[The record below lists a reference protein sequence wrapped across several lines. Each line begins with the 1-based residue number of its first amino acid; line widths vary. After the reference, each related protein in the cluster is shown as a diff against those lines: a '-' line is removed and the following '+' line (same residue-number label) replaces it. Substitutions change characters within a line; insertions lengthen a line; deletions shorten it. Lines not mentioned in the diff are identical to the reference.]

1 MSNNS
6 LVSHP
11 APAQADAQ
19 GSPFNSTDNIQD
31 ILGAWEFPPIDDS
44 SIVLNNSDNI
54 SNNSVGD
61 SSDWLSGLVSPLS
74 NFPPSQV
81 PTNREQLGAGVT
93 YEDLFE
99 ISGEEKS
106 ESAVITSADGSFNST
121 NTLMEV
127 DDNSF
132 DSIASF
138 FCDDDNNNNSTLQGE
153 GAPISYTALLEDF
166 DMSGAMDPSSF
177 TLGNS
182 SHLSLP
188 DLNTSQEG
196 NAQEPLSGSP
206 EGEEGCEFDIANLIP
221 SDDSK
226 DLDYVDETPTPCQ
239 PSGQVSG
246 NNHPMA
252 EAAPAVNY
260 PQQPQVEL
268 ENDQSQSGPV
278 GAEAEGVRHISKIA
292 HPQARMIG
300 PDANQFCYRC
310 LHPGHKTDAVACPVG
325 RVESLIDPQ
334 KENFYTRL
342 DAALVRQKLLVQDL
356 RWIAEGLNW
365 GIDMAEEGV
374 LDGLGILPSSLLY
387 LKDLLTSWKSAS
399 KDEEYT
405 LGPLS
410 GVQLMVRITYI
421 LSPLSV
427 PSGWILMKWD
437 STEKRL

>member
-1 MSNNS
+1 MFNNS
-6 LVSHP
+6 PVSHP

-19 GSPFNSTDNIQD
+19 GQPFNSTDNIQD
-31 ILGAWEFPPIDDS
+31 ILGAWEFPPFDDS

-54 SNNSVGD
+54 SNNSGRD
-61 SSDWLSGLVSPLS
+61 SPDWLSGLVSPLS
-74 NFPPSQV
+74 NFPPNQV
-81 PTNREQLGAGVT
+81 PTDREQLGAGVA
-93 YEDLFE
+93 YEDIFG
-99 ISGEEKS
+99 IPVGEKS
-106 ESAVITSADGSFNST
+106 ESSVITSADGSFNST
-121 NTLMEV
+121 NILMEA
-127 DDNSF
+127 DDNSL
-132 DSIASF
+132 DSIESF
-138 FCDDDNNNNSTLQGE
+138 FYDDGNNNNGTVQGE
-153 GAPISYTALLEDF
+153 GPPISYTALLEDF

-188 DLNTSQEG
+188 DLNTAQDG
-196 NAQEPLSGSP
+196 NAQETLSGSP
-206 EGEEGCEFDIANLIP
+206 EGEEGGEFDIANLIP

-239 PSGQVSG
+239 PGGQVSG
-246 NNHPMA
+246 GKHPMA
-252 EAAPAVNY
+252 EAAPAANY
-260 PQQPQVEL
+260 PQQPQVQL
-268 ENDQSQSGPV
+268 GNDQSQSGPV

-292 HPQARMIG
+292 YPQARMIG
-300 PDANQFCYRC
+300 PDANQFCYKC

-325 RVESLIDPQ
+325 RVESLMDPQ
-334 KENFYTRL
+334 KETFYIRL
-342 DAALVRQKLLVQDL
+342 DAVLVRQKLLVQDL

-410 GVQLMVRITYI
+410 GVQLMVGITYI
-421 LSPLSV
+421 PPC
-427 PSGWILMKWD
+427 PSLPSIF
-437 STEKRL
+437 

>member
-1 MSNNS
+1 VSNNS
-6 LVSHP
+6 PVSHP
-11 APAQADAQ
+11 APAQADTL
-19 GSPFNSTDNIQD
+19 SPPFDSTNNIQD
-31 ILGAWEFPPIDDS
+31 LLGSWEFPPIDDS

-54 SNNSVGD
+54 SNNSTGD
-61 SSDWLSGLVSPLS
+61 SPDWLSGLVSPLN
-74 NFPPSQV
+74 NFPPNQV
-81 PTNREQLGAGVT
+81 PTDIEQLGAGVT
-93 YEDLFE
+93 YKDIFG
-99 ISGEEKS
+99 ISAEEKS
-106 ESAVITSADGSFNST
+106 ESAVITSADGSFNFT
-121 NTLMEV
+121 NTLMEA

-132 DSIASF
+132 DSIANF
-138 FCDDDNNNNSTLQGE
+138 FCDDGNNNNGTVQGE
-153 GAPISYTALLEDF
+153 GAPISFTALLEDF
-166 DMSGAMDPSSF
+166 DMSGAMDPSFF
-177 TLGNS
+177 TPGNS

-188 DLNTSQEG
+188 DLNTAQDG
-196 NAQEPLSGSP
+196 NAQEPLSGFP
-206 EGEEGCEFDIANLIP
+206 EGEEGCDSDIANLIP

-226 DLDYVDETPTPCQ
+226 DLDYVDETSTPRQ

-246 NNHPMA
+246 DNHPIA
-252 EAAPAVNY
+252 EAAPAANH
-260 PQQPQVEL
+260 PQQPQVQL
-268 ENDQSQSGPV
+268 ENDQSQSDPV

-300 PDANQFCYRC
+300 PDANQFCYKC

-325 RVESLIDPQ
+325 RVESLMDPQ
-334 KENFYTRL
+334 KETFYLRL

-405 LGPLS
+405 FGPLS

-421 LSPLSV
+421 LPPLSV
-427 PSGWILMKWD
+427 PSK
-437 STEKRL
+437 